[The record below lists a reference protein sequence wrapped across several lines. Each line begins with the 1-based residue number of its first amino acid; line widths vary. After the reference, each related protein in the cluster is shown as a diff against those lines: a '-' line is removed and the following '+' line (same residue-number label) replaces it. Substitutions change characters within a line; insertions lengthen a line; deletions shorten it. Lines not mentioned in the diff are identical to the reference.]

1 MATSD
6 NDNSSVVST
15 DDEKF
20 LDDETTWEE
29 TKTVTLPFGKYK
41 GKTMESMLKSGRR
54 RHYLRYLQKWDE
66 LLPRTRSH
74 IDCAL
79 AEYDSL
85 KRKAA
90 AEKSNVAA
98 PKAKKARKTK

>member
-1 MATSD
+1 MSVSD
-6 NDNSSVVST
+6 HDNSSVVST

-20 LDDETTWEE
+20 LDEETTWEQ
-29 TKTVTLPFGKYK
+29 TKSVALPFGKYK

-74 IDCAL
+74 INCAL
-79 AEYDSL
+79 DQYEGL

-90 AEKSNVAA
+90 AEKENVAA
-98 PKAKKARKTK
+98 PKAKKAKKSK

>member
-1 MATSD
+1 MSVSD
-6 NDNSSVVST
+6 AETSSVVST
-15 DDEKF
+15 DDEKY
-20 LDDETTWEE
+20 LDSETTWEQ
-29 TKTVTLPFGKYK
+29 TKDVTLPFGKYK
-41 GKTMESMLKSGRR
+41 GKTMQSMLKSGRR

-79 AEYDSL
+79 TQYDGL

-90 AEKSNVAA
+90 AEKDSITS
-98 PKAKKARKTK
+98 KAKKARKK

>member
-1 MATSD
+1 MSSLSDAETS
-6 NDNSSVVST
+6 SIAST
-15 DDEKF
+15 DDDKYLE
-20 LDDETTWEE
+20 DETTWEQ
-29 TKTVTLPFGKYK
+29 TRTVTLPFGKYK
-41 GKTMESMLKSGRR
+41 GKTMQSMLKSGRR

-79 AEYDSL
+79 AQYDGL

-90 AEKSNVAA
+90 AEKENVA
-98 PKAKKARKTK
+98 PTKAKKARKK